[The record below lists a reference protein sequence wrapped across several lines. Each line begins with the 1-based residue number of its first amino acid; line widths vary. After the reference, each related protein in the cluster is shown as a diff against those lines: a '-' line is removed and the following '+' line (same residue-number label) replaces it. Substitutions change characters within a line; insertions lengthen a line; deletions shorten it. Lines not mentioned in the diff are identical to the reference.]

1 MGSLAKR
8 TNSDGESVS
17 KAETRN
23 SHYSKPC
30 TKKATYHRN
39 PEAYRARRM
48 KSYHNCGQER
58 LCSLSPVSS
67 SSTTTPITG
76 GF

>member
-30 TKKATYHRN
+30 AKKAAYHRN
-39 PEAYRARRM
+39 PEAYRESRM
-48 KSYHNCGQER
+48 KTYHKAKEK
-58 LCSLSPVSS
+58 
-67 SSTTTPITG
+67 TG
-76 GF
+76 KK